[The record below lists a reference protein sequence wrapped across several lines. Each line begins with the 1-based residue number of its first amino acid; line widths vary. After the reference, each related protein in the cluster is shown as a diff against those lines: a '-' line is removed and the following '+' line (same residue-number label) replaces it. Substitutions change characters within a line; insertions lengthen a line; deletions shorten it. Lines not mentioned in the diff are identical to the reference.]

1 MTSAPARRGGVST
14 PASTVAP
21 PRVAAVH
28 TCKPR
33 APMQLLT
40 SRRCVPV
47 ARRMLEEARRGPR
60 DDRMTRKI
68 ADCEAITA
76 DVRTCRAWHGCL
88 ADCAQCSLSGTARS
102 AVPLLHHD
110 TPPCLVLRHNPWTSI
125 SAVNTCTMASEAV
138 SDGDA
143 ALAASVQARMRRTR
157 ESQYPMIDVEQAVA
171 AVLAAA
177 KTRAPRTRTL
187 PVSSAEVCSSVAMCI
202 IACGLCACCL

>member
-1 MTSAPARRGGVST
+1 MST
-14 PASTVAP
+14 PASTVVAP
-21 PRVAAVH
+21 PRAAAVH

-33 APMQLLT
+33 VPIQLLT